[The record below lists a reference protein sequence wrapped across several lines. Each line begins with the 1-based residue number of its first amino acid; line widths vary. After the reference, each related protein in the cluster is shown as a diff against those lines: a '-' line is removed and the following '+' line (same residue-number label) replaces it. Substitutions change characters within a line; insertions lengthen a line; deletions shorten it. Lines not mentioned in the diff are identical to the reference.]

1 MKYLYYAI
9 FHQNHK
15 GQYEVSFPDL
25 APNAAT
31 YGEDMSDALKQ
42 AKDALAGYLLT
53 AEDYR
58 EEFDKPSKPQD
69 IEYDK
74 SDLLI
79 PIEVDTTIERQ
90 KEKSKS
96 VKKTLT
102 IPSYLNDLA
111 KAKKINFS
119 SLLTSALKQV
129 LGIY

>member
-53 AEDYR
+53 VEDYQ
-58 EEFDKPSKPQD
+58 EEFNKPSEPQD
-69 IEYDK
+69 IKYNE

-79 PIEVDTTIERQ
+79 PVEVDTAIERQ
-90 KEKSKS
+90 KERNKS

-102 IPSYLNDLA
+102 IPSYLNELA
-111 KAKKINFS
+111 QAESINFS
-119 SLLTSALKQV
+119 ALLTSALKQALNV
-129 LGIY
+129 N